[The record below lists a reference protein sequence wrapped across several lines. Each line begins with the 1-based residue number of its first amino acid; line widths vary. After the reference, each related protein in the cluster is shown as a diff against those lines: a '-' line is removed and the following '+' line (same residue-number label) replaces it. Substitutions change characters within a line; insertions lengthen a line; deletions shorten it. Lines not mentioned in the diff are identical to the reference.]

1 MTDYLIGTAFAVL
14 LALALTTVAI
24 GVVTSLRIGD
34 TPPPPPIT
42 RHGRWELRH
51 LPDGTTEYTWIAR
64 QAGHF
69 SPETNP
75 TPDNRRPH
83 GRHRIPH

>member
-1 MTDYLIGTAFAVL
+1 MSNFLIGAAFAVL
-14 LALALTTVAI
+14 LALAIAT
-24 GVVTSLRIGD
+24 VVTGVITALKIG
-34 TPPPPPIT
+34 PPPPPIT
-42 RHGRWELRH
+42 RHGRWELRT

-75 TPDNRRPH
+75 DNLKPQ